1 MPQFDLW
8 TALPVLVPAGWGL
21 MLLLFA
27 PAFRDDRQWL
37 WACAVAGMTLTLLI
51 PILMLPRLGALGD
64 LRETAGL
71 ASLPMLRTDR
81 LSLWLEII
89 FSGAGLGALLLLPR
103 YLERARAHRPEVYPL
118 VFLAVT
124 GMTLMV
130 ASENLVMIFLGLEV
144 LSLPL
149 YILTGLT
156 RERAASTE
164 AALKYFLL
172 GAFATSFLIFGL
184 ALVLGA
190 TGRLDLPGIAAA
202 FHRGGAIAPYGPLM
216 LLAGMALIVVGFAFK
231 IGLAPFHF
239 WAPDVYQGAPTPI
252 TGFMAVGVK
261 TAAFGAL
268 LRVLHTGFAGSPDV
282 VGRWT
287 LALSALSIITMLTGN
302 LMALV
307 QQRLKRLLAFSS
319 IGHAGY
325 LVLALLAPLP
335 VGAAN
340 LVFYLFAYAFMT
352 FGAFALVSLFQD
364 GDEDA
369 DHLDHFAG
377 LWQRR
382 PVLAAVMAVFM
393 LSLTGIPPLGGFTG
407 KYVIFMAAIQS
418 GHPFLAA
425 VMAVAAVIGAYYY
438 LKVIVVMFMRPPQLE
453 LAEGIPVSVPAGIVL
468 TAATLGTFIL
478 GLFPSLLLDQLARI
492 HPTLTPFP

>member
-1 MPQFDLW
+1 MPEFDLW

-21 MLLLFA
+21 LLLLFA
-27 PAFRDDRQWL
+27 PAFREDRQWP
-37 WACAVAGMTLTLLI
+37 WACAVAGMLLSVLI
-51 PILMLPRLGALGD
+51 PILMLPRIGDLGD

-71 ASLPMLRTDR
+71 ANLPMLRTDR
-81 LSLWLEII
+81 LSLWLEMI
-89 FSGAGLGALLLLPR
+89 FTGAGLGAILLLPR

-118 VFLAVT
+118 VFFAVT

-130 ASENLVMIFLGLEV
+130 ATENLIMMFLGLEV

-156 RERAASTE
+156 RERPTATE

-172 GAFATSFLIFGL
+172 GAFATSFLIYGL

-190 TGRLDLPGIAAA
+190 TGRLDLPGIAATLQP
-202 FHRGGAIAPYGPLM
+202 GGQLAPYGPLM
-216 LLAGMALIVVGFAFK
+216 LLAGMALILVGFAFK

-261 TAAFGAL
+261 AAAFGAL
-268 LRVLHTGFAGSPDV
+268 LRVLHTGFAGSPEL

-287 LALSALSIITMLTGN
+287 IALSALAVITMLTGN

-307 QQRLKRLLAFSS
+307 QQRVKRLLAFSS

-340 LVFYLFAYAFMT
+340 LVFYLFAYGFMT
-352 FGAFALVSLFQD
+352 LGAFAVVSLFQD

-382 PVLAAVMAVFM
+382 PVLAVVMAVFL

-407 KYVIFMAAIQS
+407 KYVIFLAAIQS
-418 GHPFLAA
+418 GHPYLAA
-425 VMAVAAVIGAYYY
+425 VMAIAAVIGASYY
-438 LKVIVVMFMRPPQLE
+438 LKVIVAMFLRPPQIELE
-453 LAEGIPVSVPAGIVL
+453 EGLRIPLAAGLVL
-468 TAATLGTFIL
+468 TATTVGTFVL

-492 HPTLTPFP
+492 HATLAPLP